1 MKKKQIILL
10 LFCLFG
16 LFANAQIKMSKKDSL
31 EIAKVEK
38 LLIGEWNFIKTV
50 DKNNKV
56 IKYVTKEYK
65 DPFGEEIQIVA
76 NGPELKLNENHT
88 YLMKFTEVN
97 TDIGNWKLL
106 GKNKIIYKMII
117 KKNSKDGD
125 MLTETQKL
133 LDVKWDL
140 DKDGNYINNSTD
152 EIISINETELRIKYE
167 KKYILIYKKKKNIR

>member
-1 MKKKQIILL
+1 
-10 LFCLFG
+10 
-16 LFANAQIKMSKKDSL
+16 
-31 EIAKVEK
+31 
-38 LLIGEWNFIKTV
+38 
-50 DKNNKV
+50 
-56 IKYVTKEYK
+56 
-65 DPFGEEIQIVA
+65 
-76 NGPELKLNENHT
+76 
-88 YLMKFTEVN
+88 MKFTEVN

-125 MLTETQKL
+125 MLTETQKV